1 MRYILTSIF
10 IIAILAVPWLMI
22 NPEKANFVYSNIGSV
37 KEQIAAVILS
47 HSPKLVMEIKS
58 RYLGVGPSMT
68 PVTSRPKVKIL
79 LVPGHEPSYGGAE
92 YSNLLE
98 RQMTVE
104 LAEQLR
110 QFIGGNSRYE
120 VFVSRNQNGWSP
132 IFSSYFK
139 TNWDEIVAWTR
150 NNREETERLSR
161 LGEFHP
167 VVPSVI
173 HNKAP
178 QNVAL
183 RLYGISKWSNEN
195 DIDIIVHI
203 HFNDNP
209 GHLRNSPGKYSGFA
223 IYIPQNQYFNSST
236 THTVANSI
244 FNRLQKLNPISNFG
258 GESGG
263 IIETQDLI
271 AVGAY
276 NSVNAA
282 SMLIEYGYIYE
293 PQFND
298 PELKGLAIR
307 DLAFQTYLGLQDFF
321 DDKSPT
327 NLFGTYDTSLM
338 PYTWTSPITDNKYSS
353 KDVYSLQT
361 ALVMEGDYP
370 PNNKSMNDCPRTG
383 SFGNCTKT
391 AVESF
396 QKKRGVTGEYGM
408 VGIKTLEELN
418 KSYSV
423 KAI

>member
-1 MRYILTSIF
+1 MRHILISF
-10 IIAILAVPWLMI
+10 FVIAILAVPWLMI
-22 NPEKANFVYSNIGSV
+22 NPYYANIVYSNIGLVENQVAS
-37 KEQIAAVILS
+37 AILS
-47 HSPKLVMEIKS
+47 HAPKSVIEIKS
-58 RYLGVGPSMT
+58 KYFGNGINTT
-68 PVTSRPKVKIL
+68 PIVSRPKVKIL
-79 LVPGHEPSYGGAE
+79 LVPGHEPDFGGAE
-92 YSNLLE
+92 YSNLFE

-104 LAEQLR
+104 LAEQLA
-110 QFIGGNSRYE
+110 QFIGSNSRYE
-120 VFVSRNQNGWSP
+120 VFSSRNQNGWSP
-132 IFSSYFK
+132 IFSNYFK
-139 TNWDEIVAWTR
+139 NNWDEIVSWTK

-161 LGEFHP
+161 IGEFHP
-167 VVPSVI
+167 VTPSVI

-178 QNVAL
+178 QDVAW

-195 DIDIIVHI
+195 DIDIIIHI

-209 GHLRNSPGKYSGFA
+209 GHSKKSPGKYSGFA
-223 IYIPQNQYFNSST
+223 IYVPQNQYFNSST
-236 THTVANSI
+236 THTVASSI
-244 FNRLQKLNPISNFG
+244 FNRLQKLNPVSNFS

-298 PELKGLAIR
+298 PELKDLVIK

-321 DDKSPT
+321 DDKSPA
-327 NLFGTYDTSLM
+327 NLSGAYDSLIM
-338 PYTWTSPITDNKYSS
+338 PYTWNSPILDSKYNS

-361 ALVMEGDYP
+361 ALVMDGEYP

-396 QKKRGVTGEYGM
+396 QKKYGITGERGM
-408 VGIKTLEELN
+408 VGTKTLEQLN

-423 KAI
+423 KTI

>member
-1 MRYILTSIF
+1 MRYILASIF
-10 IIAILAVPWLMI
+10 VISILAVPWLMLH
-22 NPEKANFVYSNIGSV
+22 PYYANIVYSNIGLV
-37 KEQIAAVILS
+37 ENQIASVILS
-47 HSPKLVMEIKS
+47 HAPKSVIEIRSKYFGNGISTTPAVS
-58 RYLGVGPSMT
+58 RQ
-68 PVTSRPKVKIL
+68 KVKIL
-79 LVPGHEPSYGGAE
+79 LVPGHEPDFGGAE
-92 YSNLLE
+92 YSNLFE

-104 LAEQLR
+104 LAEQLS
-110 QFIGGNSRYE
+110 QFIGANSRYE

-132 IFSSYFK
+132 IFSNYFK
-139 TNWDEIVAWTR
+139 TNWDEIVSWTK

-161 LGEFHP
+161 IGEFHP
-167 VVPSVI
+167 VTPSVI

-178 QNVAL
+178 QDVAL

-195 DIDIIVHI
+195 DIDIIIHI

-209 GHLRNSPGKYSGFA
+209 GHSKKSPGKYSGFA
-223 IYIPQNQYFNSST
+223 IYVPQNQYFNSST
-236 THTVANSI
+236 THTVASSI
-244 FNRLQKLNPISNFG
+244 FNRLQKLNPVSDFS

-293 PQFND
+293 PQFNN
-298 PELKGLAIR
+298 PEIKDLAIK

-321 DDKSPT
+321 DDKSPA
-327 NLFGTYDTSLM
+327 NLSGAYDTLIM
-338 PYTWTSPITDNKYSS
+338 PYTWNSPILDTKYSS

-361 ALVMEGDYP
+361 ALVMDGEYP

-391 AVESF
+391 AVELF
-396 QKKRGVTGEYGM
+396 QKKYGVTGEYGM
-408 VGIKTLEELN
+408 VGTKTLEQLN
-418 KSYSV
+418 KNYSV
-423 KAI
+423 KTI

>member
-1 MRYILTSIF
+1 MRYIFVSFF
-10 IIAILAVPWLMI
+10 IISILAVPWLML
-22 NPEKANFVYSNIGSV
+22 NPDYARIVYSVIGSV
-37 KEQIAAVILS
+37 ENKVASVILS
-47 HSPKLVMEIKS
+47 RTPKTIIEIKS
-58 RYLGVGPSMT
+58 RYLGFGQEKVPT
-68 PVTSRPKVKIL
+68 TSRSKVKIL
-79 LVPGHEPSYGGAE
+79 LVPGHEPSFGGAE
-92 YSNLLE
+92 YSNLFE
-98 RQMTVE
+98 RDMNVE

-110 QFIGGNSRYE
+110 QFIEANDRYE
-120 VFVSRNQNGWSP
+120 VFVSRNQDDWSP
-132 IFSSYFK
+132 TFSNYFK
-139 TNWDEIVAWTR
+139 NNWDDIVGWTK

-167 VVPSVI
+167 IVPSVI

-195 DIDIIVHI
+195 DIDIIIHI

-209 GHLRNSPGKYSGFA
+209 GHSKNSPGKYSGFA
-223 IYIPQNQYFNSST
+223 IYIPQNQLLNSST

-244 FNRLQKLNPISNFG
+244 FNRLQKFNPISNFG

-276 NSVNAA
+276 NSVDAA

-293 PQFND
+293 PQFNNS
-298 PELKGLAIR
+298 ELKDLAIK

-321 DDKSPT
+321 DDKSP
-327 NLFGTYDTSLM
+327 NSLSGAYDTLIM
-338 PYTWTSPITDNKYSS
+338 PYTWTSPIIDSKYSS

-361 ALVMEGDYP
+361 ALAIDGHYP
-370 PNNKSMNDCPRTG
+370 PPNKSKNDCPRTG
-383 SFGNCTKT
+383 GFGNCTKT
-391 AVESF
+391 AVELF

-408 VGIKTLEELN
+408 VGTKTLEELN
-418 KSYSV
+418 KIYSV